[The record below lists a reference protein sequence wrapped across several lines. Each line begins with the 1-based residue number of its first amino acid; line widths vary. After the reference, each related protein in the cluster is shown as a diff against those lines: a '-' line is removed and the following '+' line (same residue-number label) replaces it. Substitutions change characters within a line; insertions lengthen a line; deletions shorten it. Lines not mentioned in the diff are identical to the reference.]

1 MSKVHDGGNMPNM
14 VTLQGEED
22 NFLLSL
28 KQRLERIGI
37 DTDASDGLHIL
48 CWHSGPAV
56 ECDLVIRPS
65 TSEPYPCEVD
75 CELVLHDL
83 YVPDG
88 SENWG
93 PKEIEHQI
101 SWLIN
106 PVGQRPQGEPRYW
119 IHARDVVDMITELF
133 TNLPKGVVDVSGRR
147 CWSHEAMT
155 SELEMLFKRVKAAE
169 SKTFQ
174 LENLKIFE
182 PKTEPMVS
190 PNRPNLGPLHSA
202 CQNAGLSGWHPS
214 IPFRVGLMECI
225 AHQLMP

>member
-22 NFLLSL
+22 NFFLTL
-28 KQRLERIGI
+28 KDRLERIGI
-37 DTDASDGLHIL
+37 DTDVSDGVHIL
-48 CWHSGPAV
+48 CWHSGPGV

-65 TSEPYPCEVD
+65 TSDPYPCEVD

-83 YVPDG
+83 YIPNG
-88 SENWG
+88 SGNWG
-93 PKEIEHQI
+93 PKEIEHQV
-101 SWLIN
+101 SWLNN
-106 PVGQRPQGEPRYW
+106 PVGEIPQGEPRYW
-119 IHARDVVDMITELF
+119 IHVRDVVDMISELF
-133 TNLPKGVVDVSGRR
+133 TNLPQGVVDVSGRR
-147 CWSHEAMT
+147 CWSHEVMT

-202 CQNAGLSGWHPS
+202 CQNAGLNGWHPS
-214 IPFRVGLMECI
+214 VPFRVGLMECI
-225 AHQLMP
+225 AHQLA

>member
-22 NFLLSL
+22 NFFLSL

-101 SWLIN
+101 SWLIILAHYTL
-106 PVGQRPQGEPRYW
+106 R
-119 IHARDVVDMITELF
+119 AR
-133 TNLPKGVVDVSGRR
+133 R
-147 CWSHEAMT
+147 
-155 SELEMLFKRVKAAE
+155 
-169 SKTFQ
+169 
-174 LENLKIFE
+174 
-182 PKTEPMVS
+182 
-190 PNRPNLGPLHSA
+190 LG
-202 CQNAGLSGWHPS
+202 
-214 IPFRVGLMECI
+214 
-225 AHQLMP
+225 